1 MRTQAER
8 ILTPVVLLLLV
19 LALTMLGIQYHNTKK
34 IKYDSFK
41 RGCMVQGGSL
51 QLCNVMSTEYVR
63 SK

>member
-1 MRTQAER
+1 MRTKIENS
-8 ILTPVVLLLLV
+8 LTSIVLLLLI
-19 LALTMLGIQYHNTKK
+19 LALTLLGIQATNTKK

-51 QLCNVMSTEYVR
+51 QLCNVMATEYVR